1 MRANPIV
8 LFQPELYDT
17 PRFRHGIEQPSIQ
30 TAVPE
35 YRIETFIGPVL
46 PGTARVNVMGAH
58 LLVSQPVLQDP
69 GDQFRPI
76 VTLDTGRYVNR
87 KLKCPLFRILK
98 CPLVD
103 KEIAVSIILCISPYL
118 ATVPV
123 SLQAHVPTTRPCASL
138 STGNSPP

>member
-1 MRANPIV
+1 MFRARGVPGGPAGRGMGNALGAVVGAGAGPDRADIIGV
-8 LFQPELYDT
+8 PG
-17 PRFRHGIEQPSIQ
+17 RHLSGRLRRAHPAHPATS
-30 TAVPE
+30 
-35 YRIETFIGPVL
+35 
-46 PGTARVNVMGAH
+46 GAA
-58 LLVSQPVLQDP
+58 LE
-69 GDQFRPI
+69 G
-76 VTLDTGRYVNR
+76 GACVNR